1 MDRLA
6 CKSGWEIVEEE
17 WADFRG
23 EVFKERPGSVV
34 EMLANTV
41 KRHPHKTGFIAEDRR
56 LTFKEFDV
64 IADRIAAC
72 LAGHGVRAGDHV
84 ALLVGIQMEFPL
96 SFFALMKLGAIV
108 VPLNTRFKGEELAYE
123 INDSKSKLLIVDE
136 EYWPFIDSVREKL
149 KTIEKI
155 VFHGSHVPH
164 GTVDFELLE
173 AYEAEA
179 PVTAPLSESDDAA
192 IMYTS
197 GTTGRPK
204 GAVLHQRGLV
214 MTAMLVSD
222 FIQYAPDDKM
232 ICCIPLFHIT
242 GLSCLMLSP
251 IFSGVACVYMRN
263 FKTKDF
269 LEVMAKE
276 KVTQYMGVINIIW
289 LMVNHPDFDKYDLS
303 SLRTALFG
311 GSPATEEMVRTIFNK
326 LPHIQISVGYGLT
339 ESFAIATST
348 PFGDAL
354 RKIKAVGKCLP
365 TVEAMVVDDWGN
377 QVPLGAVGEIVFR
390 GTKVF
395 KGYWNNPEATAQTI
409 VNGWL
414 HTGDIGKVDEEGF
427 FYILDRKKDMIN
439 RGGEK
444 IYSLEVENVIC
455 DNPKVLEA
463 AVVGVPDA
471 VMGEAVKAFI
481 GLKPGMTATEDEVK
495 DLCAG
500 RLADY
505 KVPKYVEFMDSLP
518 RNPAGKVNK
527 PELRRVP
534 AVPNP
539 KSESRNSNQSLVT
552 ERKR

>member
-6 CKSGWEIVEEE
+6 CKSGWEIVEEA
-17 WADFRG
+17 WADFKG
-23 EVFKERPGSVV
+23 EVFKHRPESVV
-34 EMLANTV
+34 ALLADTV
-41 KRHPHKTGFIAEDRR
+41 KRHPEKIGFISEDCR
-56 LTFKEFDV
+56 LTFKEFDGIV
-64 IADRIAAC
+64 DRIAAG
-72 LAGHGVRAGDHV
+72 LARHGVKRGDHV
-84 ALLVGIQMEFPL
+84 ALLLGIQMEFPL

-136 EYWPFIDSVREKL
+136 EYWPFIDSVRDKL
-149 KTIEKI
+149 ETIEKI
-155 VFHGSHVPH
+155 IFNGSHTPDGALAFASLKAHEPDASVM
-164 GTVDFELLE
+164 
-173 AYEAEA
+173 AA
-179 PVTAPLSESDDAA
+179 LSESDEAA

-197 GTTGRPK
+197 GTTGKPK

-222 FIQYAPDDKM
+222 FIQYGPEDKM

-251 IFSGVACVYMRN
+251 IFSGVACVYMRT

-269 LEVMAKE
+269 LETMAKE

-289 LMVNHPDFDKYDLS
+289 LMVNHPDFDKYDFS
-303 SLRTALFG
+303 SFRTALFG

-348 PFGDAL
+348 PYEDAL

-365 TVEAMVVDDWGN
+365 TVEARIVDDQGN
-377 QVPLGAVGEIVFR
+377 EVPTGATGEIVFR
-390 GTKVF
+390 GSKVF
-395 KGYWNNPEATAQTI
+395 RGYWNNPAATAATI
-409 VNGWL
+409 VSGWV

-427 FYILDRKKDMIN
+427 IYILDRKKDMIN

-455 DNPKVLEA
+455 DNPKVLEV
-463 AVVGVPDA
+463 AVVGVPDP
-471 VMGEAVKAFI
+471 VMGEVVKACV
-481 GLKPGMTATEDEVK
+481 GLKPGVNATEEEIK
-495 DLCAG
+495 DFCAG

-505 KVPKYVEFMDSLP
+505 KVPKFVEFMDSLP
-518 RNPAGKVNK
+518 RNPAGKVSK
-527 PELRRVP
+527 PELRRAP
-534 AVPNP
+534 MTPNP
-539 KSESRNSNQSLVT
+539 KSEYRNPKQIQ
-552 ERKR
+552 K